1 MKITKQNLKKIII
14 ESINSSINL
23 KHAASF
29 IYRSNE
35 IEDYIEDI
43 EDVMSALEGVI
54 EGYPVS
60 YVTRSPYIKAQILG
74 IQATTTFADRKGATL
89 AEALEVHRA
98 MGADVLDSGVP
109 GMLRDNDA
117 RSAGGTIYV
126 SPEFVAEA
134 MSWWESSDFET
145 PFERHAVYELIHPF
159 SDGNGRSGRIL
170 LLSNMNY
177 NYVAAN
183 GMIGE
188 DYFDRLDMFND
199 QYQNYFAER
208 SWL

>member
-1 MKITKQNLKKIII
+1 MRITKNELRKIIV
-14 ESINSSINL
+14 ESIDSLTNL

-60 YVTRSPYIKAQILG
+60 YVTRSPYIKAQIEG
-74 IQATTTFADRKGATL
+74 IQATTTFDSRKGKTL

-98 MGADVLDSGVP
+98 MGSDVLDSGVP
-109 GMLRDNDA
+109 GMLRDNEA
-117 RSAGGTIYV
+117 RSSGGTQYIE
-126 SPEFVAEA
+126 PNFIAEA
-134 MSWWESSDFET
+134 MSWWEMTDFEDL
-145 PFERHAVYELIHPF
+145 FERHAVYELIHPF

-170 LLSNMNY
+170 LLSSMDY
-177 NYVAAN
+177 
-183 GMIGE
+183 
-188 DYFDRLDMFND
+188 DYFSINQLIDQDYFNRLDVYNEK
-199 QYQNYFAER
+199 YKKYFLER
-208 SWL
+208 GWL

>member
-1 MKITKQNLKKIII
+1 MRITKNNLRKIIV
-14 ESINSSINL
+14 ENINSLTNL

-60 YVTRSPYIKAQILG
+60 YVTRSPYIKAQIEG
-74 IQATTTFADRKGATL
+74 IQATTTFDSRKGKTL

-98 MGADVLDSGVP
+98 MGSDVLDSGVP
-109 GMLRDNDA
+109 GMLRDNEA
-117 RSAGGTIYV
+117 RSSGGTQYIEP
-126 SPEFVAEA
+126 SFIAEA
-134 MSWWESSDFET
+134 MSWWEMTDFEDL
-145 PFERHAVYELIHPF
+145 FERHAVYELIHPF

-170 LLSNMNY
+170 LLSSMDY
-177 NYVAAN
+177 
-183 GMIGE
+183 
-188 DYFDRLDMFND
+188 DYFSINQLIDQDYFNRLDVYNEK
-199 QYQNYFAER
+199 YKKYFLER
-208 SWL
+208 GWL